1 MRKLANWCLVFLA
14 CLVMMA
20 RQAQSTSYTASSFT
34 SVTAA
39 ADEKLLAK
47 VPEADPYV
55 GTKLGTLR
63 EGYCTNLSD
72 VGSPTVADLLERIE
86 EQTQKLSKY
95 FFMTGKL
102 PVSVLISLIK
112 ASKAS
117 RVLELGAYTGYSAV
131 AMAGTG
137 AHVTTI
143 DSFKDDPPAEEIFN
157 SAVVESK
164 LDISLMKM
172 PALEALSE
180 LGETCSNPFDFVFI
194 DAGVKT
200 KNHPVLPF

>member
-1 MRKLANWCLVFLA
+1 MKTMRKLANWCLVFLA

-117 RVLELGAYTGYSAV
+117 RVLELGAYTG
-131 AMAGTG
+131 
-137 AHVTTI
+137 
-143 DSFKDDPPAEEIFN
+143 
-157 SAVVESK
+157 
-164 LDISLMKM
+164 
-172 PALEALSE
+172 
-180 LGETCSNPFDFVFI
+180 SNPKIQSFPSTASRLEQSYPCFVCS
-194 DAGVKT
+194 DSCCCHV
-200 KNHPVLPF
+200 HR